1 MPPARALIAVIV
13 AVPLLI
19 GLVLW
24 AFAWPAART
33 APHDLP
39 VGVAGPA
46 SVTERAADGLA
57 AQGDAFEVHRYADQA
72 DARRAIE
79 NREIYGAFVFDENG
93 APEVL
98 TASAGGGSVA
108 QLLVEAAQ
116 RQAPDGVGVT
126 VTDVVPAPDADPRGA
141 AFGASL
147 LPLVMAG
154 LATGV
159 LITVTGL
166 RGGRALAGLL
176 GGAALAGIIAA
187 LLSHSW
193 LGVLAGDWWAVAG
206 TLGLLVLAGGATV
219 AGFAALLG
227 RPGIGVGAL
236 LLMLLGNPWSGAS
249 SAPEMLPAPANLLG
263 QWLPT
268 GAGSSLLR
276 SVAFFDGGGGGFPL
290 AVLLG
295 WVLLGAA
302 AVLIGGRLTAGR
314 SATTAAGALARWRP

>member
-1 MPPARALIAVIV
+1 MPPARALVAVIA

-24 AFAWPAART
+24 AFAWPTARS
-33 APHDLP
+33 APHELP
-39 VGVAGPA
+39 VGVAGA
-46 SVTERAADGLA
+46 GAVTERVAEGLA
-57 AQGDAFEVHRYADQA
+57 ARGDAFDVRRYADAA

-79 NREIYGAFVFDENG
+79 EREIYGAFLVDDGG

-98 TASAGGGSVA
+98 TATAGSGTVA
-108 QLLVEAAQ
+108 QLLVEAARQ
-116 RQAPDGVGVT
+116 QAPDGVQVT
-126 VTDVVPAPDADPRGA
+126 VTDVVPAPEADPRGA

-166 RGGRALAGLL
+166 RGGRALVGLL
-176 GGAALAGIIAA
+176 GASALAGITAA
-187 LLSHSW
+187 LLAHSW
-193 LGVLAGDWWAVAG
+193 LGVLVGDWWAVAG

-219 AGFAALLG
+219 AGAAALLG
-227 RPGIGVGAL
+227 RGGIGVGAL
-236 LLMLLGNPWSGAS
+236 LLLLLGNPWSGAT
-249 SAPEMLPAPANLLG
+249 SAPEMLPAPAGVLG

-276 SVAFFDGGGGGFPL
+276 SVAFFDGNGGGFPL

-302 AVLIGGRLTAGR
+302 GVLVGGRLRAAR
-314 SATTAAGALARWRP
+314 SREAPAR